1 MYFCVAH
8 SHVNDCSQGTSAI
21 QDVLQS
27 PLEALTTLDKS
38 NLRMCHF
45 YHKFPLLTT
54 IIMIG
59 NFEIKV
65 ISFIGNPAQ
74 SMVGNFAL

>member
-1 MYFCVAH
+1 
-8 SHVNDCSQGTSAI
+8 
-21 QDVLQS
+21 
-27 PLEALTTLDKS
+27 
-38 NLRMCHF
+38 MCHF

-59 NFEIKV
+59 NFEIEV
-65 ISFIGNPAQ
+65 ISFIRNPAQ